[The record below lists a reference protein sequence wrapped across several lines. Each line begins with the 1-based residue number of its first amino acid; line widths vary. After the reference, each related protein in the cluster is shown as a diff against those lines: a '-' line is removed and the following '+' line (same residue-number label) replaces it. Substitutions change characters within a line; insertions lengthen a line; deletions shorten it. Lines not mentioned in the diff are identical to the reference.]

1 MVSEAWK
8 KADERRIYAV
18 HMRNVHVVTLHTE
31 CPRSPKDIGVENCN
45 TLDTFK
51 AYEAYLQEASI
62 SLLNLNRHLRTA
74 C

>member
-1 MVSEAWK
+1 
-8 KADERRIYAV
+8 
-18 HMRNVHVVTLHTE
+18 MRNVHVVTLHTE